1 MRTLTQE
8 VIENGLA
15 NRVLTEVQLGRLLDG
30 TPQRR
35 HHLVNRAMKAGELV
49 RLQRG
54 TYLLANKFRTHPP
67 HPFALAQ
74 AFVPGSYVS
83 FETALAH
90 HGWIPEAVYATAS
103 VTPGRKSS
111 AYEHAQLGSFSFHP
125 LAIQPG
131 CFLELVTRQQMQ
143 QQTMLVA
150 KPFRALMDL
159 VCLRKVEWQGMNW
172 LTDGMRIDYDSL
184 RTITNADIKTLDAVY
199 TQKRV
204 RSFLKSLA
212 KAINKEVGND

>member
-1 MRTLTQE
+1 MQTLTHE
-8 VIENGLA
+8 IIEHGLT
-15 NRVLTEVQLGRLLDG
+15 NRVLFERQLARLLDG
-30 TPQRR
+30 SPQRR
-35 HHLVNRAMKAGELV
+35 HHLVNRAMKAGDLV
-49 RLQRG
+49 RLRRG
-54 TYLLANKFRTHPP
+54 TYVLNAKYRNVPP

-90 HGWIPEAVYATAS
+90 HSWIPEAVHVTAS
-103 VTPGRKSS
+103 VTPNRKS
-111 AYEHAQLGSFSFHP
+111 YELEHSTFGSFSFHP
-125 LAIQPG
+125 LATQPG
-131 CFLELVTRQQMQ
+131 YFLELVVRQQLQ

-159 VCLRKVEWQGMNW
+159 VCLRKVEWQGMSW

-184 RTITNADIKTLDAVY
+184 RTITNADIRTLDAVY

-204 RSFLKSLA
+204 KSFLKSLA
-212 KAINKEVGND
+212 KAIHKELGND